1 MSRSTAGELEVRRL
15 FADWLRTSS
24 TLDIDGA
31 MRPLDPDIHSYEHV
45 APLQYRGIE
54 AVRKVCQQ
62 GFDQIK
68 GEFEWDIP
76 DLQVIVRDDIAIA
89 WGLNRMR
96 YRSPSAP
103 EVENWSRSTRVF
115 QKKDGQWKMIHQ
127 HLSFPVDAAT
137 GQVKFDLKP

>member
-1 MSRSTAGELEVRRL
+1 VSRSTTEEQEIRRL
-15 FADWLRTSS
+15 FADWLRSS
-24 TLDIDGA
+24 SQLDIEGA
-31 MRPLDPDIHSYEHV
+31 MRPIDPNVHSYEHV
-45 APLQYRGIE
+45 APLEYRGID
-54 AVRKVCQQ
+54 AVRAVCQQ

-68 GEFEWDIP
+68 GEFEWDVP

-115 QKKDGQWKMIHQ
+115 QKKEGTWKMIHQ
-127 HLSFPVDAAT
+127 HLSLPADPET
-137 GQVKFDLKP
+137 GQVKADLKP